1 MTVVLLVISVEAGDY
16 YYRGYEFI
24 ELKSVEGAAC
34 KLPGIPS
41 LSIMVPPPPD
51 CRKATMTEGPTPK
64 AQKILSENC

>member
-24 ELKSVEGAAC
+24 QLESVEGAAC

-41 LSIMVPPPPD
+41 LSIMVPSD

-64 AQKILSENC
+64 AQKMLSENC

>member
-16 YYRGYEFI
+16 YYRCYEFI

-41 LSIMVPPPPD
+41 LISIMVPSD
-51 CRKATMTEGPTPK
+51 CRKATMTEGTTPK
-64 AQKILSENC
+64 AQKMLSENC

>member
-41 LSIMVPPPPD
+41 SDNGPLRLSQSNND
-51 CRKATMTEGPTPK
+51 
-64 AQKILSENC
+64 

>member
-41 LSIMVPPPPD
+41 LSIMVPSD

-64 AQKILSENC
+64 AQKMLISENC